1 MSWNEITQSDNN
13 WDDINYYLY
22 VLSGYWEDG
31 YTVDSPS
38 QWTDDP
44 YSSNTW
50 VVIG

>member
-1 MSWNEITQSDNN
+1 MSWNEITQSDDN
-13 WDDINYYLY
+13 WDEINYYLY

-31 YTVDSPS
+31 YTIDSPS
-38 QWTDDP
+38 EWVDDP